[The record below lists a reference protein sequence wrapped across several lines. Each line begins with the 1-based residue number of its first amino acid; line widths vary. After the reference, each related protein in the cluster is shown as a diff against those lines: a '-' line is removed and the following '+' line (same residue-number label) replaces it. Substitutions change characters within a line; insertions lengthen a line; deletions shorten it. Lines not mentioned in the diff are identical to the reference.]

1 MNIEYLIWHV
11 SHELHTIVRS
21 WEGELHQN
29 TAIESFCTRKDLQDR
44 YFSIAAFAAT
54 ISRQPARKPV
64 DECPLLFTT
73 GKNEHLLLYGYL
85 KAGDTYF
92 LVGPVRCTS
101 RLRLKVHIEQAAIT
115 GDDLQAVF
123 CCDFPRFCS
132 TLLLMCNLFRKEIL
146 TQEDLVY
153 ENCVE
158 QVSSF
163 EVMAACSDLV
173 FWRQESAE
181 PHNPY
186 DQELRELTSIEQGDV
201 EMLKKSMREDYI
213 GKLGVLSKN
222 ELRNA
227 KNLGIVLMTLAS
239 RAAIRGG
246 MMPEIAYSMSD
257 VFIQRIEEMTDAVVV
272 NTMIRQF
279 EMEYTKEVVQIRMQN
294 EKKSKEM
301 HSIWVEECK
310 SYIFRHLHEKIRV
323 QEIAKSLHLNSSY
336 LSDLF
341 KQQESITLTDFILNE
356 KVKLAKNLLIYSPYS
371 YIEIATY
378 LGFSSQSHLT
388 KVFKKYTGRTLR
400 QYREQYGK
408 RKY

>member
-54 ISRQPARKPV
+54 ISRQPARKPA

-201 EMLKKSMREDYI
+201 
-213 GKLGVLSKN
+213 
-222 ELRNA
+222 
-227 KNLGIVLMTLAS
+227 
-239 RAAIRGG
+239 
-246 MMPEIAYSMSD
+246 
-257 VFIQRIEEMTDAVVV
+257 FIQRIEEMTDAVVV

-279 EMEYTKEVVQIRMQN
+279 EMEYTKEVARIRMQN

>member
-1 MNIEYLIWHV
+1 MVYLIWHV

-239 RAAIRGG
+239 RAAIRGR
-246 MMPEIAYSMSD
+246 MMPEIAYSMS
-257 VFIQRIEEMTDAVVV
+257 
-272 NTMIRQF
+272 
-279 EMEYTKEVVQIRMQN
+279 KEVARIRMQN

>member
-1 MNIEYLIWHV
+1 M
-11 SHELHTIVRS
+11 
-21 WEGELHQN
+21 
-29 TAIESFCTRKDLQDR
+29 
-44 YFSIAAFAAT
+44 
-54 ISRQPARKPV
+54 
-64 DECPLLFTT
+64 FTT

-239 RAAIRGG
+239 RAAIHGG

-279 EMEYTKEVVQIRMQN
+279 EMEYTKEVARIRMQN

>member
-1 MNIEYLIWHV
+1 M
-11 SHELHTIVRS
+11 
-21 WEGELHQN
+21 
-29 TAIESFCTRKDLQDR
+29 
-44 YFSIAAFAAT
+44 
-54 ISRQPARKPV
+54 
-64 DECPLLFTT
+64 
-73 GKNEHLLLYGYL
+73 
-85 KAGDTYF
+85 
-92 LVGPVRCTS
+92 
-101 RLRLKVHIEQAAIT
+101 
-115 GDDLQAVF
+115 
-123 CCDFPRFCS
+123 
-132 TLLLMCNLFRKEIL
+132 
-146 TQEDLVY
+146 Y

-201 EMLKKSMREDYI
+201 
-213 GKLGVLSKN
+213 
-222 ELRNA
+222 
-227 KNLGIVLMTLAS
+227 
-239 RAAIRGG
+239 
-246 MMPEIAYSMSD
+246 
-257 VFIQRIEEMTDAVVV
+257 FIQRIEEMTDAVVV

-279 EMEYTKEVVQIRMQN
+279 EMEYTKEVARIRMQN

-388 KVFKKYTGRTLR
+388 KIFLFCHYLSLFCHFFLYSSWRIIFNAVDIFHVCSPLPYFASITSSAILISALLYFTLLHSH
-400 QYREQYGK
+400 QMA
-408 RKY
+408 

>member
-1 MNIEYLIWHV
+1 MNIVYLIWHV

-123 CCDFPRFCS
+123 CCNFPRFCS

-201 EMLKKSMREDYI
+201 
-213 GKLGVLSKN
+213 
-222 ELRNA
+222 
-227 KNLGIVLMTLAS
+227 
-239 RAAIRGG
+239 
-246 MMPEIAYSMSD
+246 
-257 VFIQRIEEMTDAVVV
+257 FIQRIEEMTDAVVV

-279 EMEYTKEVVQIRMQN
+279 EMEYTKEVARIRMQN